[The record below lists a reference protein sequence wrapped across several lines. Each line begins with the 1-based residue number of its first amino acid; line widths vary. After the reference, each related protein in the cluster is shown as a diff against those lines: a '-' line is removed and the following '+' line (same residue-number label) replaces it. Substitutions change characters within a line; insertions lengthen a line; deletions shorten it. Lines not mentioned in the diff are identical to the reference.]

1 MAHAT
6 EIDTAATDA
15 ASAAAFDMLNAARRI
30 EGRAYKA
37 TNGVLDDGPAHE
49 AYKDAI
55 RATNAARAAYEAI
68 RAAGATIRS
77 L

>member
-6 EIDTAATDA
+6 EIEIAATDA
-15 ASAAAFDMLNAARRI
+15 ASAAAFDMLNAACRI
-30 EGRAYKA
+30 EGLLFKA
-37 TNGVLDDGPAHE
+37 TNGVMDDGPAHE

-55 RATNAARAAYEAI
+55 RATNAARAAYQAI
-68 RAAGATIRS
+68 RAAGAAIRS